1 MNSHNLFTMLAALLL
16 LNACAD
22 LTKTQPPARVVNTE
36 PVIVRS
42 NTELLLDFA
51 EHFAELSLESQKK
64 ELSLTSQAANQN
76 KQDINSRIKVA
87 LIYALPNSKLRDS
100 GKAQILLEELNR
112 EKNLDKERKSLVS
125 LLTDYTS
132 DSNKLAIKA
141 RDEQKRGDTLQ
152 QQLDDLKNIEKTMV
166 DRDQGVRK

>member
-1 MNSHNLFTMLAALLL
+1 MNRHNLFTMLAALLL
-16 LNACAD
+16 LNACVD
-22 LTKTQPPARVVNTE
+22 LTKTQPPARAVNTE
-36 PVIVRS
+36 PVSVRS

-51 EHFAELSLESQKK
+51 EHFADLSLESQKK
-64 ELSLTSQAANQN
+64 ELLLTSQTANQN

-100 GKAQILLEELNR
+100 AKAQILLEELNR
-112 EKNLDKERKSLVS
+112 DKNLDKERKSLVS
-125 LLTDYTS
+125 LLTDYTN
-132 DSNKLAIKA
+132 DSNKLAVKA